1 MLSTQDDPHGV
12 TDSGEPKL
20 MKACDLCRRKKIKC
34 DGEKPE
40 CSTCRKNQA
49 ECHYSAWVRTKRTR
63 KSQADTS
70 GSSSGSGPRMEPNGM
85 MNTFTFQT
93 TPYVQ
98 PSAHPP
104 AAMPPTPQTSTF
116 AGSQPPSAP
125 FHQTHFAANTPAAP
139 SGAEDSNNS
148 INELLQRIQN
158 LEQHLQSMV
167 SRSNLAPAAGSNGG
181 GPVTHGAAFNPG
193 HPAAS
198 SYAIPTGAPSQLLA
212 MPMGSMGVRSTMA
225 MGGGGNNPTNANN
238 KRRYA
243 GSSDSPGQEHEGS
256 IGSHAPKL
264 RIVAGPSLNTP
275 NDTEMYY
282 EPGLVNRLIELF
294 FRTKHPFL
302 SVFSYDVFM
311 KRWKAGQIR
320 NIFLNTILAITC
332 RHSSEPLVKRDPPYL
347 SGEMYFEKAKA
358 LAVSAMSAATLENIQ
373 AFILLGLYEI
383 GRGKETAWMYIGI
396 ATRMAQRMGL
406 NRIDTNPNRSHSSK
420 EWMQRETKR
429 RVWWLTFITENLAS
443 LAMSRPPS
451 LHPDDCKVH
460 HPSDEQDI
468 KEFTSPTDES
478 TTESLGSRG
487 SSSFAPDP
495 SSMGHQQPSGAS
507 PANANVDADEVVV
520 MNAGI
525 RANLPS
531 MNLTSYDV
539 ELSIIISKISILRSR
554 VLINPNKWLPGSEA
568 LTQELMTWF
577 SKLPPHLQI
586 PPGQRWSAQHVQKQP
601 AYCSYL
607 INLHSLYYTGV
618 IFANRVDEYLLSQLT
633 LNETVLS
640 HAQEFCWNSAEAI
653 SQLMD
658 LSEHLH
664 IQYYNCFFGIC
675 LINAGFIFIENMVA
689 PTDKPFMRPDR
700 QRVEKA
706 TDYLIQIVHILRD
719 IGRYW
724 AQNEMCT
731 KVFRKMLHEKFPSLP
746 DTEDWAKFLSALKP
760 AALEAFDRAYPNYRS
775 EMARALG
782 TVPSPSSM
790 PSTQALDNTAMFTT
804 EAMGQDG
811 TTIPPGAMLNL
822 PPEYLQQL
830 LQGMAL
836 PTGQLPFGTDPGHAA
851 LLHNGSLKA
860 LSFSS
865 PTEGAND
872 GGASSSGGDPPRP
885 TGSADLNPAL
895 PAHGRI
901 SAPQRTAASGSVPAT
916 STAMATVSAQRKPNQ
931 FSAQRPTAAPTMPIA
946 SVQMPPASQANVALS
961 LPMSSVSM
969 PPQSMMASMGGL
981 YHPSGSM
988 PHALTDMSVSPLA
1001 TSMAFTTSPSHSRHA
1016 SESVSNQ
1023 ASGEPTRTMDYTQQQ
1038 VPPQRHQAPLSP
1050 QLPQSVPAGFLP
1062 MSQQMSGQIPQAFFA
1077 SLGLTGQPAAPNAD
1091 GSVSMNKTTNG
1102 GVANSPSDLSASKS
1116 SAPEGMMNP
1125 ASGMPGGDALTHLF
1139 SPQYY
1144 ALLQQQQA
1152 RPPPHMPVPM
1162 TGSHPHPQFAINPT
1176 GFPAPPSSN
1185 GSGATNAL
1193 PNSGAPS
1200 RPTNPADAANQHQGG
1215 AAGVP
1220 CMPVMTPHGL
1230 VHPSM
1235 AQQYTMFQLQQQQQ
1249 PHPPQMMY
1257 ANALGGFNPVMAM
1270 EGMSAMNV
1278 GPAGHQPQGPPQSTA
1293 APGNAPHNGV
1303 QNNPNQMT
1311 SSGYDPNMLHN
1322 YSIGQQS
1329 VQQPRYMM

>member
-1 MLSTQDDPHGV
+1 
-12 TDSGEPKL
+12 

-40 CSTCRKNQA
+40 CSTCRKNQV

-63 KSQADTS
+63 KSQADTP
-70 GSSSGSGPRMEPNGM
+70 GPSSGSGPRMEPNGM

-98 PSAHPP
+98 PSVHPP
-104 AAMPPTPQTSTF
+104 TAMPPTPQAPTF

-125 FHQTHFAANTPAAP
+125 FHQTQFAANTPAAP
-139 SGAEDSNNS
+139 PGAEDSNNS

-167 SRSNLAPAAGSNGG
+167 SRSSLAPAAGSNGG
-181 GPVTHGAAFNPG
+181 GPVPLGTALNPG
-193 HPAAS
+193 QPTATGFAVPAA
-198 SYAIPTGAPSQLLA
+198 AHCQPLA
-212 MPMGSMGVRSTMA
+212 MPMGSMGVRPTMA
-225 MGGGGNNPTNANN
+225 MGSVGSNPVNAN

-302 SVFSYDVFM
+302 SVFSYDIFM

-347 SGEMYFEKAKA
+347 SGEVYFEKAKA

-478 TTESLGSRG
+478 TADSLSSRG
-487 SSSFAPDP
+487 PSSFVPNP
-495 SSMGHQQPSGAS
+495 SSMAHQQALGAS
-507 PANANVDADEVVV
+507 PATANLGADEVVV

-731 KVFRKMLHEKFPSLP
+731 KVFRKLLREKFPSLP

-760 AALEAFDRAYPNYRS
+760 AALEAFDRAYPNYRA

-790 PSTQALDNTAMFTT
+790 SSTQAMENAGMFTA
-804 EAMGQDG
+804 EALGQDG
-811 TTIPPGAMLNL
+811 ATIPPGAMLNL

-830 LQGMAL
+830 LQGIAL
-836 PTGQLPFGTDPGHAA
+836 PTSQLPFGTDPGQAA
-851 LLHNGSLKA
+851 MLSNGSFKA

-865 PTEGAND
+865 SSDSNGATSPTGLPASTAPSANTPTSIS
-872 GGASSSGGDPPRP
+872 GMAHMTHTFSTGVTSSSGGGGPPQP
-885 TGSADLNPAL
+885 TGPADPSPAFL
-895 PAHGRI
+895 THGRI
-901 SAPQRTAASGSVPAT
+901 SAPQRATASSAMPAT
-916 STAMATVSAQRKPNQ
+916 STAMVTDPAQGGPSNQ
-931 FSAQRPTAAPTMPIA
+931 FSAQRPTATPTMSMA
-946 SVQMPPASQANVALS
+946 SIQVPQPSQASTAMS

-969 PPQSMMASMGGL
+969 PPQSMIAGMGGL
-981 YHPSGSM
+981 YRPSVPV
-988 PHALTDMSVSPLA
+988 PHNFAAMSVSPLT
-1001 TSMAFTTSPSHSRHA
+1001 TSMAYTASPSHSRHA
-1016 SESVSNQ
+1016 SESISNQ
-1023 ASGEPTRTMDYTQQQ
+1023 ASGESSSAMDYTQQ
-1038 VPPQRHQAPLSP
+1038 
-1050 QLPQSVPAGFLP
+1050 
-1062 MSQQMSGQIPQAFFA
+1062 
-1077 SLGLTGQPAAPNAD
+1077 
-1091 GSVSMNKTTNG
+1091 
-1102 GVANSPSDLSASKS
+1102 
-1116 SAPEGMMNP
+1116 
-1125 ASGMPGGDALTHLF
+1125 
-1139 SPQYY
+1139 
-1144 ALLQQQQA
+1144 
-1152 RPPPHMPVPM
+1152 
-1162 TGSHPHPQFAINPT
+1162 
-1176 GFPAPPSSN
+1176 
-1185 GSGATNAL
+1185 
-1193 PNSGAPS
+1193 
-1200 RPTNPADAANQHQGG
+1200 
-1215 AAGVP
+1215 
-1220 CMPVMTPHGL
+1220 
-1230 VHPSM
+1230 
-1235 AQQYTMFQLQQQQQ
+1235 
-1249 PHPPQMMY
+1249 
-1257 ANALGGFNPVMAM
+1257 
-1270 EGMSAMNV
+1270 
-1278 GPAGHQPQGPPQSTA
+1278 
-1293 APGNAPHNGV
+1293 
-1303 QNNPNQMT
+1303 
-1311 SSGYDPNMLHN
+1311 
-1322 YSIGQQS
+1322 
-1329 VQQPRYMM
+1329 